1 MTPCHDGRKR
11 SAPRP
16 QCADFGT
23 RFARKRRS
31 PHGEAVKV
39 QTAKAA
45 SGRRSTRRRLRPGRE
60 QIKSEGRQ
68 EGEYKCGRT
77 WVNGHAN
84 EAGRGARRQQRNI
97 ALPAHC
103 RARACGM
110 VTGSAAGGRR
120 SASTG
125 WTRVGAH
132 GTDAGRAGPQGTI
145 YSTPRRPSGWT
156 WWPAP
161 DRPPATRVSR
171 DLPERGGPVQSPRS
185 RPSCGHA
192 VDGHVRPLAVRES
205 AGQVDRLRGYEWPR
219 IQSDSEYDISRVSR
233 VPSDVP
239 PSMRQFDS
247 RRNTS
252 LPPSGGARPPPLRG
266 TPAPSSRVA
275 RRGSTVPEG
284 EDGSGKEPARCVL
297 CLHRHVTVHEVLV
310 QCGSRVGRVTLCD

>member
-103 RARACGM
+103 RARECGM

-161 DRPPATRVSR
+161 RQAASDSCFARPARTRRAGPEPAV
-171 DLPERGGPVQSPRS
+171 P
-185 RPSCGHA
+185 A
-192 VDGHVRPLAVRES
+192 VV
-205 AGQVDRLRGYEWPR
+205 WPR
-219 IQSDSEYDISRVSR
+219 RGR
-233 VPSDVP
+233 A
-239 PSMRQFDS
+239 RQ
-247 RRNTS
+247 
-252 LPPSGGARPPPLRG
+252 A
-266 TPAPSSRVA
+266 A
-275 RRGSTVPEG
+275 RRP
-284 EDGSGKEPARCVL
+284 
-297 CLHRHVTVHEVLV
+297 
-310 QCGSRVGRVTLCD
+310 